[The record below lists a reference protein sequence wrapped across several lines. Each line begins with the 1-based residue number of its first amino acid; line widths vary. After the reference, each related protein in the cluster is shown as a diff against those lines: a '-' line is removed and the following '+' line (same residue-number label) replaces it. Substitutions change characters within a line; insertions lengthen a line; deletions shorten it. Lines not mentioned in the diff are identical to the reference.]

1 MRPPEISDEAIIR
14 AGEALQ
20 AEGRRITGFALRQRI
35 GGGNPARLL
44 QVWQQHISQSSQ
56 QPELPAEI
64 ADALVHVTEAA
75 KQQLRDALSALYSR
89 IAADAQQKI
98 NAAEQAAK
106 AELDA
111 ATAELER
118 IDAERDAAH
127 SEIERLRA
135 ELAEAQQ
142 QAAALS
148 ARLDA
153 CVARA
158 DAAEARAQQLQ
169 RERDEAIELRARA
182 EGALE
187 QFRARAS
194 EGSKG
199 V

>member
-1 MRPPEISDEAIIR
+1 MRPPEVTDEAIIR

-20 AEGRRITGFALRQRI
+20 DEGRRITGFALRQRI

-56 QPELPAEI
+56 QPELPSDLA
-64 ADALVHVTEAA
+64 AALVHATEAA
-75 KQQLRDALSALYSR
+75 KQQLRDSLSSLYSR
-89 IAADAQQKI
+89 VAADAQQKI

-106 AELDA
+106 SELDA
-111 ATAELER
+111 AAAEIER
-118 IDAERDAAH
+118 IEGERDAAH

-135 ELAEAQQ
+135 ELASAQQ
-142 QAAALS
+142 QAAALA

-153 CVARA
+153 CTERA

-187 QFRARAS
+187 QFQTRAS
-194 EGSKG
+194 GSKG

>member
-1 MRPPEISDEAIIR
+1 MRPPEVTDKAIIA

-44 QVWQQHISQSSQ
+44 QVWQEHLSRSTQP
-56 QPELPAEI
+56 PELPPEL

-75 KQQLRDALSALYSR
+75 KQQLRDALSSLYSR

-106 AELDA
+106 AELEA

-118 IDAERDAAH
+118 IDAERDAAR
-127 SEIERLRA
+127 SEVDRLRA
-135 ELAEAQQ
+135 ELANAQQ
-142 QAAALS
+142 QAAALA

-153 CVARA
+153 CVARV

-182 EGALE
+182 EGALA
-187 QFRARAS
+187 QVQSRAR
-194 EGSKG
+194 EGKG
-199 V
+199 G